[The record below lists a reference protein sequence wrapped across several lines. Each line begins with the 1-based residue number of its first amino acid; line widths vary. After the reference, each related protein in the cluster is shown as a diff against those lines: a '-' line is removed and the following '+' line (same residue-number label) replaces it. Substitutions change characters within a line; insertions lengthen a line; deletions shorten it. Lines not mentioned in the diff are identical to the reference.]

1 MKYALT
7 LLSAASLATTAFA
20 AYVPTQPW
28 STLTPAGTLTA
39 TSDASDKT
47 FGIVVQTL
55 DADYKKVKR
64 DDTLVTQIG
73 DGQIQYPTTT
83 SYETAMDTPTAVYV
97 NTQPLVTQIG
107 DGQIQFPTGDNTQYE
122 APSTK
127 LHDEVYEVGV
137 PDFSKILSMV
147 LEDGVLYD
155 SQDRIGSIFSNNQF
169 QFDDPTPQSG
179 AVSEDGYLAL
189 GDQVEFYECLS
200 GDFYNLYNSPIAV
213 YCLPIQFRAI
223 ELR

>member
-7 LLSAASLATTAFA
+7 LMSAASLATTAFA

-28 STLTPAGTLTA
+28 STLTPTGTLTA
-39 TSDASDKT
+39 TSDVAGKT

-55 DADYKKVKR
+55 DAGYKKVKR
-64 DDTLVTQIG
+64 DDALVTQIG

-122 APSTK
+122 APSTSYTPCTTTYYYNTFVTQINDGQIQATN
-127 LHDEVYEVGV
+127 LPQPSTDNEELSELQEEYDEVYEVGV
-137 PDFSKILSMV
+137 PDFSNTLTTSNYNFLSH
-147 LEDGVLYD
+147 
-155 SQDRIGSIFSNNQF
+155 I
-169 QFDDPTPQSG
+169 
-179 AVSEDGYLAL
+179 
-189 GDQVEFYECLS
+189 C
-200 GDFYNLYNSPIAV
+200 
-213 YCLPIQFRAI
+213 
-223 ELR
+223 